1 MDAVTRREIFLK
13 AAADGEV
20 PDMDPITREEHFLRD
35 IAETVAGV
43 DKPTQEQVDIAVNEY
58 LEEHGVAFNTSAEI
72 QEVLQ
77 G

>member
-1 MDAVTRREIFLK
+1 MDAVTRREVFLK

-20 PDMDPITREEHFLRD
+20 PDMDPVTREEHFLKD

-43 DKPTQEQVDIAVNEY
+43 DRPTQEQVDIAVNEY

>member
-72 QEVLQ
+72 PEVLQ

>member
-1 MDAVTRREIFLK
+1 MEAITRREVFLK

-20 PDMDPITREEHFLRD
+20 PDMDPITREEHFLKD

-43 DKPTQEQVDIAVNEY
+43 DKPTQEQVTIAVDEY
-58 LEEHGVAFNTSAEI
+58 LDEHGVAFNTSAEI